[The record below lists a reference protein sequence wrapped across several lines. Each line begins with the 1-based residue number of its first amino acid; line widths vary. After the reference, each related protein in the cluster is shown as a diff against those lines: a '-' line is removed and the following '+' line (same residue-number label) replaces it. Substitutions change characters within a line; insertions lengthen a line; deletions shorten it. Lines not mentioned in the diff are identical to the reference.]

1 MAASGL
7 SVPNAFTISSTDP
20 TSYISA
26 AIAGAIL
33 SASTFAILA
42 TPSLS
47 ASTLRSLPEK
57 SAGQGESAIISP
69 THPRTRAY
77 STLSHGL
84 SAPTSPGGIVPP
96 PTTLG
101 SQGLG
106 FVILSAFGDASKA
119 VESLASPD
127 LDSVVGKQAPV
138 SGSEYMFGDIS
149 ISATA
154 STASAADV
162 NQYANS
168 EHGEQTL
175 ITVFPSATSAF
186 VPGSQRLTF
195 DVSSRLKIGSQTLI
209 PGAAPITIF
218 GSTYSLAPY
227 ASVMVIDGV
236 TVHLLSIAEKESSI
250 SDSIVSLNNGS
261 LRPVPSSTRSQ
272 IIIGSQTLIP
282 GASPVI
288 ISRVTVS
295 LPSSGDNVVIGQ
307 NTLTLPESHHNAS
320 NTSSVGSGTTNNVT
334 IPSPTRSLH
343 TDTTLPGPAT
353 ASSSQT
359 GHGKRLDLGAWRSIT
374 TSRLAGFAT
383 VALI

>member
-1 MAASGL
+1 VAASGL

-47 ASTLRSLPEK
+47 ASTLRSLPGK

-69 THPRTRAY
+69 THPSTRAY

-84 SAPTSPGGIVPP
+84 SAPTSPGGFGPP

-127 LDSVVGKQAPV
+127 LDSVVGKQAPE

-236 TVHLLSIAEKESSI
+236 TVHLLSIAEKKS

-307 NTLTLPESHHNAS
+307 NTLRLPESHHNAS